1 MGFRTHFR
9 RCLRQASLDPRVQGV
24 ASWMRWIAVTAVLLG
39 GAAEAR
45 AGGTP
50 AGTLISA
57 RATVTFTGPNGT
69 PGNSLSPD
77 ALVMMGQV
85 AGVDVEPPRS
95 SLAPAGNS
103 VVFSH
108 TLTNVGNGP
117 DSFILTA
124 TSLDGWP
131 IRTVLD
137 VNGDGTEDAGD
148 TPIVGPVA
156 PDRRRDGSN
165 PGRLRHPRGD
175 SGRSFAARRNADRH
189 VAARRWG
196 HGRAYRQPRDH
207 SPSPLPGAQ
216 QDRRCRNGRG

>member
-9 RCLRQASLDPRVQGV
+9 RCFRQASLDPRVQGV

-156 PDRRRDGSN
+156 LIADATAQILVVLDIPAGTPVAPSRPAATLTATSLTC
-165 PGRLRHPRGD
+165 PHLRYH
-175 SGRSFAARRNADRH
+175 
-189 VAARRWG
+189 
-196 HGRAYRQPRDH
+196 
-207 SPSPLPGAQ
+207 LL
-216 QDRRCRNGRG
+216 C